1 MIVPIVEG
9 HGEVQ
14 AIRILIE
21 RIALTLEP
29 ITYPEVER
37 PLRVGRDKLVRR
49 AGEIE
54 RYVELAANK
63 SEPDGRILILLDA
76 DGDCPRDLA
85 ASLLDRARAARSDRR
100 IQVVVAKQ
108 EYEAWFLA
116 AAESVAR
123 SRGVAGP
130 VSRPNDPEDVSG
142 AKERLSS
149 ILGGPG
155 LYAPVRDQ
163 PGLTRAFDLK
173 EARRYAPSFDKMC
186 RAVEALL
193 A

>member
-9 HGEVQ
+9 QGEVQ
-14 AIRILIE
+14 AIRILIQ
-21 RIALTLEP
+21 RIASTREP
-29 ITYPEVER
+29 VTYPDVVS
-37 PLRVGRDKLVRR
+37 PLRVQRDKLIRR
-49 AGEIE
+49 TDVLEE
-54 RYVELAANK
+54 YVELAANK
-63 SEPDGRILILLDA
+63 SEPDGRILILLGA

-85 ASLLDRARAARSDRR
+85 TRLLDRARAARSDRR

-116 AAESVAR
+116 AIESVAR
-123 SRGVAGP
+123 SRGVAGL
-130 VSRPNDPEDVSG
+130 VSRPNDPEAVSG

-155 LYAPVRDQ
+155 SYAPVRDQ
-163 PGLTRAFDLK
+163 PGLTRAFDLD
-173 EARRYAPSFDKMC
+173 EARRYAPSFDKMY
-186 RAVEALL
+186 RAIEALL